1 MDLETFCKDPTLSNF
16 NNLPKN
22 IKKFILSE
30 NKELARWLYYLHK
43 KKEEEDPPL
52 VRLYYN
58 LL

>member
-16 NNLPKN
+16 NNLPTN
-22 IKKFILSE
+22 ILSE